1 MTATFGAALDWARRH
16 VDAGLL
22 PTAVLGVADA
32 GGTVCLEAFGHTPAT
47 GGGGDRAV
55 RTDDVYRLF
64 SVTKPLV
71 GIAAAR
77 AIEAGLLTPA
87 TPLTDALPGF
97 GAARDDVVR
106 LSHLASHTSGISEPP
121 LDTPVPLRT
130 ELLTRGRD
138 FAAGTMSRYSTIAFE
153 GIAALIENAT
163 GRTWDAEVAHWAA
176 EVGAGG
182 LTLDPVAPLPV
193 ADAAA
198 AGVDLDRFDRT
209 RAPGAGLSGRAADLL
224 AVGSAL
230 LRIHRGARDGILQPE
245 TLEMMRR
252 PLTGD
257 IPRLEPYP
265 ASRGQDWG
273 FTWNLRTRAPGL
285 IDRDVYGHGGWSGT
299 EFWVHPT
306 AGLCWV
312 LLTNQALRPGVD
324 TDELDNAVVSGR

>member
-1 MTATFGAALDWARRH
+1 MTFGAAIDWARRH
-16 VDAGLL
+16 VDSGRL

-32 GGTVCLEAFGHTPAT
+32 TGILCLEALGRTPTSGST
-47 GGGGDRAV
+47 GGRPV
-55 RTDDVYRLF
+55 RPDDTYRLF

-71 GIAAAR
+71 GITAAR

-87 TPLTDALPGF
+87 TPLTDALPEF
-97 GAARDDVVR
+97 GTARDDIVR

-121 LDTPVPLRT
+121 LDTPAPLRA

-153 GIAALIENAT
+153 GIAALIEHAT
-163 GRTWDAEVAHWAA
+163 AATWDAGVARWAA
-176 EVGAGG
+176 DVGAEG
-182 LTLDPVAPLPV
+182 LTLDATSSLPV
-193 ADAAA
+193 ADAAT
-198 AGVDLDRFDRT
+198 AGVDIGRFDRT

-230 LRIHRGARDGILQPE
+230 LRIHGGARDGILQPE

-285 IDRDVYGHGGWSGT
+285 LDRDVYGHGGWSGT

-312 LLTNQALRPGVD
+312 LLTNRALRPGVD
-324 TDELDNAVVSGR
+324 TDQLDNAVVSGR